1 MSDMVSSG
9 TVSRPWI
16 AGDAAWAPGEMM
28 AVAAAGL
35 LQEDDI
41 AVVGLGLPQVAA
53 LLAQRTHAPGIQLLL
68 EIGVFMPHPV
78 EPAVGIADPRMWR
91 KPWCFG
97 GVLDVL
103 GAMLHGGRVTLGML
117 GTLQI
122 DPSGSLNTTI
132 VTTPDGSQ
140 RRFNGS
146 GGGNDIASLAG
157 RVLVVMRHDSRK
169 FRPAVEFL
177 TSPGRTLDGRPRAE
191 SGLSGGGT
199 AAIITDQAIL
209 TITDAGAVLASV
221 HPGHTPES
229 VIASTPMPLIVPDG
243 GPGETA
249 APTAAQQRLLRNEL
263 DPKGWYLH

>member
-1 MSDMVSSG
+1 MSTDW
-9 TVSRPWI
+9 T
-16 AGDAAWAPGEMM
+16 PGEMM
-28 AVAAAGL
+28 AVAAASL
-35 LQEDDI
+35 LREDDV
-41 AVVGLGLPQVAA
+41 ALVGLGLPQIAA
-53 LLAQRTHAPGIQLLL
+53 LLAQRTTTPGIQLLL

-91 KPWCFG
+91 DPWSFG

-122 DPSGSLNTTI
+122 DPSGSLNTTM
-132 VTTPDGSQ
+132 VSAPDGSV

-157 RVLVVMRHDSRK
+157 RVFVVMRHDSRK

-177 TSPGRTLDGRPRAE
+177 TSPGRMLNGRPRADY
-191 SGLSGGGT
+191 GLSGGGT
-199 AAIITDQAIL
+199 AAVITDRAIL

-221 HPGHTPES
+221 HPGQTPES
-229 VIASTPMPLIVPDG
+229 VIESTPMPLIVPDG
-243 GPGETA
+243 GPDETA
-249 APTAAQQRLLRNEL
+249 APTAAQQRLLRTEL
-263 DPKGWYLH
+263 DPKGWYLS